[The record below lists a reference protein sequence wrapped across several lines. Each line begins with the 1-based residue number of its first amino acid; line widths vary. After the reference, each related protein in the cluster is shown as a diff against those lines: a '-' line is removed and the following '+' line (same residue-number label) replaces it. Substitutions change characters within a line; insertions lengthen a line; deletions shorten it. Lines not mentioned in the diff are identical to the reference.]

1 MNNLKPLETKRRERY
16 SDLQQIELATL
27 TQVYK
32 IAAGVLLL
40 IVVALWFNAGWRA
53 HQFEQQQRQYRQLQ
67 EAANNALWE
76 IENGSAIE
84 AANRLREG
92 L

>member
-1 MNNLKPLETKRRERY
+1 MNQLNPLETKRRERL
-16 SDLQQIELATL
+16 SDLQQVEIATL
-27 TQVYK
+27 ALVYK

-40 IVVALWFNAGWRA
+40 IVVALWFNTGWRA
-53 HQFEQQQRQYRQLQ
+53 NQFEQQQRQYRQLQ

-76 IENGSAIE
+76 IEHGSAIE